1 VTVTGPLFVGNALEV
16 DVEVAVLRAN
26 MSSEVKWKVPAK
38 APFPSVLIRFADV
51 EFFRFRLLLPGNG
64 KQSWSDPVY
73 PQELKKPK
81 NHSLSIPCKRCE
93 IIIQISVVI
102 CKPANPSILSCYFRT
117 VFEEKE
123 GGMLVVHRVWCTLVE
138 ESMGD
143 GGGETRSL
151 VVLSPFFRIRSFLP
165 TKKTGRIS
173 TSQQILSAEH
183 TEQFTLLGKGQ
194 QIQIQFTGNHEETH
208 HLHFSSK

>member
-81 NHSLSIPCKRCE
+81 NHSLSIPCKLRE
-93 IIIQISVVI
+93 IT
-102 CKPANPSILSCYFRT
+102 ILRLLLTKLTDFGCFLLFRT

-138 ESMGD
+138 EAMGD

-165 TKKTGRIS
+165 SKKTGRIS

-183 TEQFTLLGKGQ
+183 TEQVTLLGKGQ